1 MSRIFD
7 KEGGDGLGDIIKKQ
21 ETWYPTVR
29 KMVWVLEQL
38 HDFVKVGFPRTVPP
52 IYELIKLT
60 RTAGYLCRYSSR
72 SNLVMPPIVVLRV

>member
-7 KEGGDGLGDIIKKQ
+7 KEGSDGLGDIMKKQ

-38 HDFVKVGFPRTVPP
+38 HDFVKVGSPA
-52 IYELIKLT
+52 L
-60 RTAGYLCRYSSR
+60 GYR
-72 SNLVMPPIVVLRV
+72 III